1 MKLTLNFCVVR
12 ITVLKSNSET
22 VKQSMISVYVEGTK
36 YVGKSI
42 DLHKSLT

>member
-1 MKLTLNFCVVR
+1 MKLTLNFFCVVR
-12 ITVLKSNSET
+12 IAVLKSSET
-22 VKQSMISVYVEGTK
+22 VKQGMISVYVVGMM

>member
-1 MKLTLNFCVVR
+1 MKSTLNFLCVVR
-12 ITVLKSNSET
+12 ITVLKSSET
-22 VKQSMISVYVEGTK
+22 VEQGMISVYVEGTM